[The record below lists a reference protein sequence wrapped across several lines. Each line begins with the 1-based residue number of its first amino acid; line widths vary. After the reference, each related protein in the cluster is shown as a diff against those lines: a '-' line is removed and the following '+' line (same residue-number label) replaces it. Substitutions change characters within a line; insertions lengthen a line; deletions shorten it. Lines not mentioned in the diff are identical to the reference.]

1 MLEFDA
7 GGVVINAIC
16 AAPHV
21 NQIVLAA
28 HTESEQE
35 ALRFLKTGAK
45 GAPDW
50 TYYFKYVVEE
60 SDSEVPEEARRFAT
74 KTC

>member
-1 MLEFDA
+1 MLEFCA
-7 GGVVINAIC
+7 GGVVINAIS

-28 HTESEQE
+28 HTKSEQE
-35 ALRFLKTGAK
+35 ALRLWKTGAK

-50 TYYFKYVVEE
+50 TYYFKYVMEELE
-60 SDSEVPEEARRFAT
+60 SDSEVAT
-74 KTC
+74 